1 MSSKKSQL
9 SLTLILIPYSFAS
22 FEQKMDSCWETI
34 HIFNLK
40 PSHVAMLQN
49 QAGPDGSSGWYLP
62 SLAQTQAPET
72 SLDPGAEDLTSQ
84 FVQNSSSLY
93 LLS

>member
-1 MSSKKSQL
+1 MPSKKLQL
-9 SLTLILIPYSFAS
+9 SLPLILIPYSFAS

-40 PSHVAMLQN
+40 PSHVATLQN

-62 SLAQTQAPET
+62 SLPQMQAPET
-72 SLDPGAEDLTSQ
+72 SLDQEADDLTSQ
-84 FVQNSSSLY
+84 FVQNSSSLS
-93 LLS
+93 LMA